1 MAETAAERFFNKV
14 FEILKKIVETQK
26 ETIQTAANMI
36 TDAIVNDGMVYV
48 FGTGHSHLIAE
59 EAFARAG
66 GLACFGAIL
75 DPSFMLHTGAFKSSM
90 LEKLSGYA
98 AILLNYYFITGKDV
112 LIIVSNSGINAVP
125 VEMAIEGKKRGAKII
140 AITSIEHSKNMK
152 SRHPSGKKL
161 YELADVV
168 IDNCGILGDAILDIE
183 GVKYKVAP
191 TSTITAATILNA
203 LVAQVAENLRK
214 RGIDPP
220 IWVSGNVEGSEL
232 HNLQLA
238 LKYKDKLRHL

>member
-1 MAETAAERFFNKV
+1 MNKNAAERFFDKI
-14 FEILKKIVETQK
+14 FEILRKIVETQRDK
-26 ETIQTAANMI
+26 IQKAANII
-36 TDAIVNDGMVYV
+36 TEAVANGGMVYV

-75 DPSFMLHTGAFKSSM
+75 DPSFMLHTGALKSGM
-90 LEKLSGYA
+90 LERLPGYA
-98 AILLNYYFITGKDV
+98 AILLNYYFISGKDV

-125 VEMAIEGKKRGAKII
+125 VEMAIEGKRKGAKII
-140 AITSIEHSKNMK
+140 AITSLEHSKSMK

-168 IDNCGILGDAILDIE
+168 IDNCGILGDAVLDIE
-183 GVKYKVAP
+183 GVKCKVAP
-191 TSTITAATILNA
+191 TSTITSATILNA
-203 LVAQVAENLRK
+203 LVAQVAENLAK
-214 RGIDPP
+214 KGIEPP
-220 IWVSGNVEGSEL
+220 VWVSGNVKGSEL

>member
-1 MAETAAERFFNKV
+1 MNKSAVERFFDKA
-14 FEILKKIVETQK
+14 FEILRKIVETQCDN
-26 ETIQTAANMI
+26 IQKAAEII
-36 TDAIVNDGMVYV
+36 TEAVANGGMVYV

-75 DPSFMLHTGAFKSSM
+75 DPSLMLHTGAFKSGM
-90 LEKLSGYA
+90 LERLSGYA
-98 AILLNYYFITGKDV
+98 SILLNYYFVSGKDV
-112 LIIVSNSGINAVP
+112 LIIVSNSGINVVP
-125 VEMAIEGKKRGAKII
+125 VEMAIEGKKRGAKVI
-140 AITSIEHSKNMK
+140 AITSLEHSKSMK
-152 SRHPSGKKL
+152 SRHSSGKKL

-168 IDNCGILGDAILDIE
+168 IDNCGVLGDAILDVE

-191 TSTITAATILNA
+191 TSTITGAAILNA
-203 LVAQVAENLRK
+203 LVAQVAENLAK
-214 RGIDPP
+214 RGIEPP
-220 IWVSGNVEGSEL
+220 VWVSGNVEGSEV

>member
-1 MAETAAERFFNKV
+1 MNKSAAERFFNKI
-14 FEILKKIVETQK
+14 FEVLRKVIKTQRDNIQKAAEIITETV
-26 ETIQTAANMI
+26 A
-36 TDAIVNDGMVYV
+36 NDGMVYV

-75 DPSFMLHTGAFKSSM
+75 DPSFMLHTGALKSGM
-90 LEKLSGYA
+90 LERLSGYA
-98 AILLNYYFITGKDV
+98 AILLNYYFVSGKDV

-140 AITSIEHSKNMK
+140 AITSLEHSKSMK

-161 YELADVV
+161 YELADIV
-168 IDNCGILGDAILDIE
+168 IDNCGVLGDAIIDIE

-191 TSTITAATILNA
+191 TSTVTGAAILNA
-203 LVAQVAENLRK
+203 LVAQVAENLAK
-214 RGIDPP
+214 RGIEPP
-220 IWVSGNVEGSEL
+220 VWVSGNVGGSEV